1 MSVVKRD
8 FMVPKDTL
16 IDPQSHQIFPD
27 ARKAKSAWA
36 VPYRAVEAVAMLFD
50 AVTIVMASILSGWF
64 YHRFIL
70 ETVAEPTQPLIAGAV
85 VASLFVPF
93 CRNSGFYSPPELLN
107 LKAQVSSVAIL
118 WFSII
123 FVLAG
128 GAFALKAGDSL
139 SRGASLS
146 FVSIGFFAIVL
157 QRFGWRLFLA
167 YGLTKGFVSDRS
179 VALIIEPNAD
189 DSILPTLTRHGIRVA
204 RHLILPSQD
213 APLSVRKKAMDRVIA
228 SIRGSDAQEIIV
240 SADLK
245 NYPFVCEIVGK
256 LKQLPLPVLYV
267 PIGNAA
273 DIFTHPQRMIG
284 LNPAFELQHS
294 PQTSSQR
301 TMKRVTDATL
311 ALLGLIALSPLMLLI
326 ALIIKLDSPGPA
338 LFRQR
343 RCGFNGREFV
353 IYKFRTMSVQ
363 EDGEHIAQAEPN
375 DPRVTRIGGILR
387 KTSLDELP
395 QLLNVLEGSMSL
407 VGPRPH
413 AVAHDTEYNRL
424 VANYALR
431 HHVKP
436 GLTGWAQVHG
446 FRGRT
451 ASPQDMERRVK
462 LDLWYIDNW
471 SFLIDVKILALT
483 PVALIKSDN
492 AY

>member
-1 MSVVKRD
+1 MTVVKRNFSAPPD
-8 FMVPKDTL
+8 PLSEPRKERLYDHVREPKSKL
-16 IDPQSHQIFPD
+16 
-27 ARKAKSAWA
+27 AL
-36 VPYRAVEAVAMLFD
+36 PYRTVEALAMLLD
-50 AVTIVMASILSGWF
+50 AATIVLASFLSGWY
-64 YHRFIL
+64 YHRFVL
-70 ETVAEPTQPLIAGAV
+70 ETVAEPTQSIVAGV
-85 VASLFVPF
+85 VFASLFVPF
-93 CRNSGFYSPPELLN
+93 CRNSGIYNPTELLN
-107 LKAQVSSVAIL
+107 LKSQVSSVAIT
-118 WFSII
+118 WFSVILI
-123 FVLAG
+123 LAG

-146 FVSIGFFAIVL
+146 FVLIGFFAIVV
-157 QRFGWRLFLA
+157 QRVAWRVFLN
-167 YGLTKGFVSDRS
+167 YGLKRGFVSDRS
-179 VALIIEPNAD
+179 IALIVETGAD
-189 DSILPTLTRHGIRVA
+189 DSILDTLKRHGIRVA
-204 RHLILPSQD
+204 RYLILPPQD
-213 APLSVRKKAMDRVIA
+213 APLSVRKNAMDRVIA
-228 SIRGSDAQEIIV
+228 TIRGSDAQEVIV
-240 SADLK
+240 TADLK
-245 NYPFVCEIVGK
+245 HYPFVCEIVGK

-267 PIGNAA
+267 PVGSAA
-273 DIFTHPQRMIG
+273 DIFTRPQRMIG

-294 PQTSSQR
+294 PQTGSQLAV
-301 TMKRVTDATL
+301 KRAMDVIISMF
-311 ALLGLIALSPLMLLI
+311 GLILISPLLLII

-353 IYKFRTMSVQ
+353 IYKFRTMTVQ
-363 EDGEHIAQAEPN
+363 EDGEQIAQAERN
-375 DPRVTRIGGILR
+375 DPRVTRIGGLLR

-395 QLLNVLEGSMSL
+395 QLFNVLESTMSL

-451 ASPQDMERRVK
+451 ASAQDMERRVK

-471 SFLIDVKILALT
+471 SFLIDLKILALT

-492 AY
+492 AF

>member
-8 FMVPKDTL
+8 FSPSPEPLSEPRKRQLVPDLRAAT
-16 IDPQSHQIFPD
+16 ST
-27 ARKAKSAWA
+27 WA
-36 VPYRAVEAVAMLFD
+36 VPYRAVEAIAMMLD
-50 AVTIVMASILSGWF
+50 AVTIVLAAILSGWY

-70 ETVAEPTQPLIAGAV
+70 ETVADPTQSIVAGAV
-85 VASLFVPF
+85 FASVFVPF
-93 CRNSGFYSPPELLN
+93 CRNSGLYNPSELLN
-107 LKAQVSSVAIL
+107 LKSQVSSVAIT
-118 WFSII
+118 WFSVIL
-123 FVLAG
+123 VLAG

-146 FVSIGFFAIVL
+146 FVLIGFFAIVL
-157 QRFGWRLFLA
+157 QRIGWRIFLNF
-167 YGLTKGFVSDRS
+167 GLSRGLVSDRS
-179 VALIIEPNAD
+179 VALIVEADVD
-189 DSILPTLTRHGIRVA
+189 DSLLGTLTRHGIRVA
-204 RHLILPSQD
+204 RHLTLPAQD
-213 APLSVRKKAMDRVIA
+213 APLSVRKSAMDRVIA
-228 SIRGSDAQEIIV
+228 TIRGSDAQEVIV

-245 NYPFVCEIVGK
+245 HYPFVCEVVGK

-267 PIGNAA
+267 PVGSAA
-273 DIFTHPQRMIG
+273 DVFTRPQRMIG
-284 LNPAFELQHS
+284 LNPAFELQHA
-294 PQTSSQR
+294 PQTLSQLAVKR
-301 TMKRVTDATL
+301 TMDIVVS
-311 ALLGLIALSPLMLLI
+311 LLGLIFLSPLLLI
-326 ALIIKLDSPGPA
+326 AALLVKLDSPGPA

-353 IYKFRTMSVQ
+353 IYKFRTMTVQ
-363 EDGEHIAQAEPN
+363 EDGEHITQAERN
-375 DPRVTRIGGILR
+375 DPRVTRIGGLLR

-451 ASPQDMERRVK
+451 ATTQDMERRVK

-471 SFLIDVKILALT
+471 SFLIDLKVLALT

-492 AY
+492 AF